1 MNDLLMESAIRST
14 VVLSTA
20 WIVALILRR
29 ASADLRHKV
38 WLAALIGVAFSLVS
52 MPVPEPF
59 RFVIA
64 VQAGGAPGLAAS
76 IHWSIALTVAWAA
89 GMTLLLVR
97 SGLGLA
103 RLARMTSR
111 ARRMG
116 SEGFLVSDSVTT
128 PMTWGVL
135 RPVILLPAY
144 IANWPAEKRD
154 AVILHEQAHVERRD
168 WMWQTFAQAVIAVFG
183 FHPLV
188 WLAAIQLRQ
197 EAERAADDRVLAEG
211 IQAAEYAGQLVE
223 VARRLRGRV
232 PQESVAMVREPIL
245 TSRVTAILDST
256 YSRGRTG
263 RWSRAAIVI
272 SSSLLLVFLAACQS
286 ARIYKVAQ
294 VTTPP
299 HVISKIEPQYTEQA
313 RAQKIQGKVVLTMIV
328 NPDGRADHFRVVRSL
343 DKGMD
348 AKAIAAI
355 EQWTFEPG
363 KKDGKP
369 VRVAATIEVNFHLL

>member
-14 VVLSTA
+14 VVLSAA
-20 WIVALILRR
+20 WIVALFLRR

-38 WLAALIGVAFSLVS
+38 WLAALISVPFSLVS
-52 MPVPEPF
+52 VVVPESF
-59 RFVIA
+59 RIA
-64 VQAGGAPGLAAS
+64 VAVQSGGISGLAAS
-76 IHWSIALTVAWAA
+76 SRWPIALTVAWVA

-103 RLARMTSR
+103 RLARITSR

-135 RPVILLPAY
+135 RPVILLPVY

-168 WMWQTFAQAVIAVFG
+168 WMWQTFAQAVTAVFW

-197 EAERAADDRVLAEG
+197 EAECAADDRVLAEG

-223 VARRLRGRV
+223 AARRLQGRV

-245 TSRVTAILDST
+245 TSRITAILDST
-256 YSRGRTG
+256 HPRGRTG
-263 RWSRAAIVI
+263 HWSRAAIVI
-272 SSSLLLVFLAACQS
+272 SSLLLVVFLAACQG
-286 ARIYKVAQ
+286 ARIYKVVQ

-328 NPDGRADHFRVVRSL
+328 NPDGRADHIRVMRSL

-348 AKAIAAI
+348 ANAVAAI
-355 EQWTFEPG
+355 RQWTFEPG
-363 KKDGKP
+363 EKDGKS
-369 VRVAATIEVNFHLL
+369 VRVAVTIEVNFHLL